1 MRCLT
6 WDPFLALKAPL
17 LMRGIIAGKNMWL
30 FGSFGAVRVNSLHV
44 LNASSNIGE
53 QPGHQHLG
61 RPSVSWY

>member
-6 WDPFLALKAPL
+6 WDPFLALKVPL

-30 FGSFGAVRVNSLHV
+30 FGSFGAVRVNSLYV

-53 QPGHQHLG
+53 
-61 RPSVSWY
+61 